1 MAEAPLW
8 SRAGISRRG
17 AAVSFTIMQDG
28 PHPAEDGTELA
39 AWLRQNITS
48 LRTLREREL
57 DPARRSR
64 IERLLAE
71 AEAALGEV
79 EIPQEG

>member
-1 MAEAPLW
+1 MVEGTDLSW
-8 SRAGISRRG
+8 GRRR
-17 AAVSFTIMQDG
+17 FLTMMQDG
-28 PHPAEDGTELA
+28 IHPAEDGSELA
-39 AWLRQNITS
+39 AWLRQNITT
-48 LRTLREREL
+48 LRTLLQREL
-57 DPARRSR
+57 DPVRRSR